1 MQRRPFQMNNR
12 HVFRDLM
19 TRYPANDREARRQLL
34 FLIAA
39 LAALIF
45 VMMSALFA

>member
-19 TRYPANDREARRQLL
+19 TRYPANDRQERRQLV
-34 FLIAA
+34 FLITA
-39 LAALIF
+39 LAALVL
-45 VMMSALFA
+45 VMMSALLA

>member
-1 MQRRPFQMNNR
+1 MNNR

-34 FLIAA
+34 FLTTA
-39 LAALIF
+39 LAALVL
-45 VMMSALFA
+45 VMMATLFA